1 MMQNRRSEQEPTDA
15 DDRADAPAEPAAD
28 AVTTPQEPGDEP
40 PATPEEALAESGA
53 DEMLRMEL
61 EETRER
67 LLRSL
72 AESENLR
79 RRHARDLDEARKYAI
94 TAFARELLDVA
105 DNLNRALASIPPKAR
120 ERIDLIKNLAD
131 GVSMTEK
138 TLLGVFE
145 RHQIVKVIPEIG
157 EKFDHNRHQAMFEVA
172 TDAQPAGTVAQV
184 VQPGYVLADRLLRP
198 AMVGVAK
205 AAGGE
210 VRPAEAGPPADHTP
224 EGAPDES
231 GGLPPGERIDTTA

>member
-1 MMQNRRSEQEPTDA
+1 MMQNERSEQEPTAA
-15 DDRADAPAEPAAD
+15 DRPESPAEPAPDSPSAPEAAMAEPQAVPEEAPAEP
-28 AVTTPQEPGDEP
+28 
-40 PATPEEALAESGA
+40 GA
-53 DEMLRMEL
+53 DEALRAEL

-79 RRHARDLDEARKYAI
+79 RRHARELDDARKYAV
-94 TAFARELLDVA
+94 TGFARELLDVA
-105 DNLNRALASIPPKAR
+105 DNLNRALASIPARAR

-131 GVSMTEK
+131 GVEMTEK
-138 TLLGVFE
+138 MLLGVFE

-157 EKFDHNRHQAMFEVA
+157 EKFDHNRHQAMFEVV

-184 VQPGYVLADRLLRP
+184 VQPGYLLADRLLRP

-205 AAGGE
+205 AGE
-210 VRPAEAGPPADHTP
+210 GPPAETGPPADQAADA
-224 EGAPDES
+224 APDE
-231 GGLPPGERIDTTA
+231 GGPGQPGERIDTTA